1 MEYLR
6 NAWYVAAW
14 VHELA
19 SDHPESV
26 TILGEPIVL
35 WRSNRQLV
43 AFEDRCV
50 HRGSPLSLGRCEG
63 DKLRCMYHGF
73 LFSRDGA
80 VAEIPGQDSVPPRAQ
95 LRTYPVLEKHG
106 WVWVWMGRSEDA
118 DPTLIPELVG
128 VDDQHYLMVSGRQ
141 DWDTEANLISEN
153 LLDFSHLTYVHQQSF
168 GSGSE
173 FAEIQP
179 NWDVLPRGIRYSR
192 WTPSIENPIA
202 RADGGR

>member
-1 MEYLR
+1 MFTGAR
-6 NAWYVAAW
+6 RCPWGAARGTSFA
-14 VHELA
+14 VCTTVFF
-19 SDHPESV
+19 SV
-26 TILGEPIVL
+26 VTARLP
-35 WRSNRQLV
+35 RFQ
-43 AFEDRCV
+43 
-50 HRGSPLSLGRCEG
+50 
-63 DKLRCMYHGF
+63 
-73 LFSRDGA
+73 
-80 VAEIPGQDSVPPRAQ
+80 GQDSVPPRAQ

-179 NWDVLPRGIRYSR
+179 NWDVLPRRYPLF
-192 WTPSIENPIA
+192 TLDA
-202 RADGGR
+202 QH